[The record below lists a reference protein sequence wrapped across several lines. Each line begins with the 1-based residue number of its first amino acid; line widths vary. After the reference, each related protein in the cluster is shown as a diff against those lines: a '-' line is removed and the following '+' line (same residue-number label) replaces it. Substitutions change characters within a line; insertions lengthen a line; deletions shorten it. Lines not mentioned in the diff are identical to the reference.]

1 MVSLRL
7 PRIACLLFGLMLANG
22 TALAQG
28 SGKVPTRDEIAVTD
42 QWELTSLFATDE
54 AWETSFNEAQQLIGQ
69 FARFEGQ
76 LGKSGAKLLE
86 CLQFQEKVGIQVR
99 LLYSYAAKKKD
110 QDLGNT
116 DNQARAQRITSMWT
130 EISKAAAYI
139 DPEILSISEKK
150 LAKFVKKTPGLD
162 LYDHYFDDLRRV
174 QDHILPKDQEG
185 LLSASQE
192 MAAGP
197 HDAFSMLTNTDF
209 KWGMIEGPDGEDVQ
223 MSRARYYLYMQS
235 SDRRLR
241 HDAYKELYV
250 PFTGNIN
257 TLTALLTTELKSHV
271 FYADAR
277 GYDNTLQWVLSGPNI
292 PTEVYHNL
300 ITSVNANLAPLHR
313 WAEIKKRVLGVEE
326 LHPYDTYAPLFASVE
341 KSYTYEEAQDLVREA
356 LVPLG
361 DEVMGIINRAFDERW
376 IDVYENVGK
385 RGGAYSSGT
394 YGAHPYIL
402 MNYNGTLSSVSTLAH
417 ELGHT
422 VHSFLSN
429 ENQPYVYH
437 GYATFNAEVAS
448 ITNEALMAEYLL
460 EKAESDDEKLALL
473 QEYVQVLVSTYY
485 RQARFAEFEL
495 EANRL
500 VEKGEPL
507 TPEVL
512 NSLFGELY
520 QKYWGPAMV
529 VDDEENLSWSRI
541 PHFYYNYYVYT
552 YSTSFAASQLV
563 AQKIKDEGQPA
574 VDAFLQFLSSGGS
587 DYPVKLLKLAGADMS
602 TPAPF
607 EATAARFD
615 NLLDQI
621 EEILARRG

>member
-313 WAEIKKRVLGVEE
+313 WAEIKKRVLGVDE
-326 LHPYDTYAPLFASVE
+326 LRPYDTYAPLFASVE

-473 QEYVQVLVSTYY
+473 QEYVQDLVSTYY

-520 QKYWGPAMV
+520 QKYWGPTMV

-552 YSTSFAASQLV
+552 HSTSFAASQLV